1 MVSWRAESLTT
12 GTFPIEA
19 RKAKAFDRFCTGPE
33 KPESRDGCVSRDAQL
48 TAAKSPTPDFQ
59 EKCGNCP
66 DISKGISQSG
76 IYRFESSEVSH
87 ALRQFTTRGSQAR
100 KSGLFAHSTWSPG
113 SRSRNLRQWRKVSGR
128 FPKNS
133 RFAETIG
140 GDRFESVLVFR
151 AQSWRIGSLS
161 SRLPHDPYQLPAKP
175 IAK

>member
-48 TAAKSPTPDFQ
+48 TAAKSPTPDFE

-76 IYRFESSEVSH
+76 IYRFESSEVSQ

-113 SRSRNLRQWRKVSGR
+113 ARSRNLRREMAESLRPFPEKLPFCRDYWRRPVRVCAG
-128 FPKNS
+128 FPGPILENW
-133 RFAETIG
+133 
-140 GDRFESVLVFR
+140 ESIASTAAR
-151 AQSWRIGSLS
+151 SLS
-161 SRLPHDPYQLPAKP
+161 VAG
-175 IAK
+175 